1 MLLFGNCL
9 PIPMKKT
16 TPVRVI
22 IFNVYLGK
30 TFMSSEGVISSVGT
44 AAIYLLSTH
53 AVGIYWLN
61 HSAENNLPI
70 AH

>member
-22 IFNVYLGK
+22 IFNVYCGK
-30 TFMSSEGVISSVGT
+30 TFMSLEGVISSSVGT
-44 AAIYLLSTH
+44 AAKMFTPHTCGGYLLVKSF
-53 AVGIYWLN
+53 
-61 HSAENNLPI
+61 SRK
-70 AH
+70 